1 MRDAQTFLDGLN
13 DGREVWYRGERV
25 DDVVEHDVLGTA
37 ARHAAA
43 DFDLQTHA
51 DYQDLAVTTDDDGRT
66 YSTFWHIP
74 RTTQDLD
81 RRSRLIEA
89 STAHGATLV
98 ALVREI
104 GSDASFA
111 LQRVMA
117 GRNEE
122 AQRLSSFYEH
132 CRDED
137 LAVAV
142 AQTDVKG
149 DRSLRPGRQTDP
161 DLYLHVV
168 ERRPDGIVVR
178 GAKAHTS
185 CTPYV
190 DELIVIPTRALAED
204 EEQWAVAFAVP
215 VATPG
220 LRLLCSDYLHTEHTP
235 WTRPISTSHKMIET
249 LTVFDDVFVPWERV
263 FLDGQPELAG
273 QIALTFVEYH
283 RFTAVSYK
291 LPLLDALV
299 GLAVALAEAN
309 GISRAGH
316 VRDKLTWLIGY
327 AETVRGLTHLAAA
340 RARIDE
346 ATGIAFPDPLT
357 TNLAK
362 WTFAREYSRAL
373 EHVID
378 IAGGLLVTGP
388 GDADWSSPELRP
400 YLEKYLG
407 GAIPAAERLALLNL
421 ASELTARDYAGYQ
434 SVLAVHA
441 EGSLE
446 AEKLVL
452 YRSYDPEP
460 ALEFV
465 RQLAGVAPRV
475 AEEVTTPVP

>member
-1 MRDAQTFLDGLN
+1 MRDAQTFLDGLK
-13 DGREVWYRGERV
+13 DAREVWYRGERV
-25 DDVVEHDVLGTA
+25 HDVVEHDVIGAA
-37 ARHAAA
+37 ARHVAA
-43 DFDLQTHA
+43 DFDLA
-51 DYQDLAVTTDDDGRT
+51 DDPDHRELAVTTDADGRT

-74 RTTQDLD
+74 RSSDDLT

-104 GSDASFA
+104 GSDALFA

-117 GRNEE
+117 DSADEAGRI
-122 AQRLSSFYEH
+122 RSFYER
-132 CRDED
+132 CREED

-149 DRSLRPGRQTDP
+149 NRSLRPGDQDDP
-161 DLYLHVV
+161 DFYVHVV
-168 ERRPDGIVVR
+168 ERRADGIVVR

-185 CTPYV
+185 CSPYV
-190 DELIVIPTRALAED
+190 DELVVLPTRALADD
-204 EEQWAVAFAVP
+204 EQEWAVSFAVP

-220 LRLLCSDYLHTEHTP
+220 VKLVCSDYLHTEPTP
-235 WTRPISTSHKMIET
+235 WTRPISTDHKMIET
-249 LTVFDDVFVPWERV
+249 LTVFDDVFVPRERV
-263 FLDGQPELAG
+263 FLDGDPALAG

-291 LPLLDALV
+291 LPLLDAFV
-299 GLAVALAEAN
+299 GLAIALADAN

-316 VRDKLTWLIGY
+316 VRDKVTWLIGY

-346 ATGIAFPDPLT
+346 STGIAYPDPLT

-362 WTFAREYSRAL
+362 WTFAREYSGAL
-373 EHVID
+373 ERVID
-378 IAGGLLVTGP
+378 IAGGLLATGP
-388 GDADWSSPELRP
+388 AEADWTSPELRP
-400 YLEKYLG
+400 YLEKYFG
-407 GAIPAAERLALLNL
+407 GAVPAAQRLALLNL

-434 SVLAVHA
+434 NVLAVHA

-452 YRSYDPEP
+452 YRSYDPKP
-460 ALEFV
+460 ALEYV
-465 RQLAGVAPRV
+465 RQLADVAPRA
-475 AEEVTTPVP
+475 AEEVTTTVP